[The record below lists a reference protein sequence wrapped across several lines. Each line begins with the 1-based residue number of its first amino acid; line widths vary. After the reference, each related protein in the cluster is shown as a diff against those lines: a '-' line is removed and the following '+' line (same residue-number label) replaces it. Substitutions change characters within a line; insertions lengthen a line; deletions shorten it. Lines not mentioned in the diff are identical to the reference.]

1 MRSFIRVLPIF
12 IAFFCMGFGDVV
24 GPLTSQLQDEFTLT
38 NFMAGLV
45 TFAGFISFGLF
56 SIPFGLYQDRKS
68 RKYILTLGLI
78 IALIGLVLPIIG
90 KYASYELLLLS
101 IFLLG
106 LGATA
111 LQVSGNPIMRDVS
124 PEGRYSSNLSFG
136 QFVKAI
142 GSLSGALIPLAAVNL
157 LGKDWRL
164 LFPVYAAFI
173 LVTIIYL
180 LLIKV
185 NEKKVEK
192 DRPASLASC
201 FGLLRNKFVLMM
213 VLGIFLY
220 VGAEVCMSARL
231 PNYLQEQFNFDI
243 EKMGLW
249 GTLFFFISLM
259 TGRFLGGIFLRFIK
273 PKPFLVITALV
284 SILGIAG
291 LFLTPSGLI
300 AFILIFI
307 AGMGFANVFPL
318 IFSISV
324 DTMPERTNEISGL
337 MVTAITGGAF
347 VPLLFGLVA
356 DLTGVM
362 MGFIVPGL
370 CLVYILIISLN
381 LIRQ

>member
-1 MRSFIRVLPIF
+1 MKSFIRVLPIF
-12 IAFFCMGFGDVV
+12 IAFFCMGFGDAV

-180 LLIKV
+180 FLIKV
-185 NEKKVEK
+185 DEKKAEK
-192 DRPASLASC
+192 DKPASLASC
-201 FGLLRNKFVLMM
+201 FGLLNNKFVLLM
-213 VLGIFLY
+213 VIGIFLY

-231 PNYLQEQFNFDI
+231 PNYLQEQFDFDI

-259 TGRFLGGIFLRFIK
+259 TGRFLGGVILRFIK
-273 PKPFLVITALV
+273 PKRFLVIAALV
-284 SILGIAG
+284 SLVGIAG
-291 LFLTPSGLI
+291 LFLAPSVLL

-356 DLTGVM
+356 DFSSVTA
-362 MGFIVPGL
+362 GFIVPGL

-381 LIRQ
+381 LVRK